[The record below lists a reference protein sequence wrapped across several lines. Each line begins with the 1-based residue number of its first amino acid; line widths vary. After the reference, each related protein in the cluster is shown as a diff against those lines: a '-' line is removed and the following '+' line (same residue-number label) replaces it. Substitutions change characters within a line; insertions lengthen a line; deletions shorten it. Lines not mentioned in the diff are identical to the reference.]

1 MENKTI
7 ILEQINGLTCINPKD
22 AIQLLIRLASTI
34 MDEEDVLRE
43 EWGEDKRLGVILPNL
58 SLLITGMMSIKM
70 VIDMEGDV

>member
-7 ILEQINGLTCINPKD
+7 MLEEINGLTCINPKD

-34 MDEEDVLRE
+34 IDEEGVLRE
-43 EWGEDKRLGVILPNL
+43 EWGEDKRLGVILPDLNL
-58 SLLITGMMSIKM
+58 PTCGTMSIKM